1 MESHTL
7 KCEKLASHRL
17 PERFR
22 PILKRPLGIL
32 VKNEHLNVSSIEKE
46 LNGCFLLVSV
56 GDATTEK
63 LLSLGFRPD
72 VEVVDS
78 VEMRVPRSLPSSH
91 YNTELRVSNEAGHLT
106 DEAIYSVSNALYAK
120 KPVRII
126 VFGEEDLLALPIL
139 ATYPND
145 SVVAYGQPNSG
156 MVMVRINDNLRK
168 STASILNEMDIVLG

>member
-1 MESHTL
+1 M
-7 KCEKLASHRL
+7 ASHRL

-22 PILKRPLGIL
+22 PILKRPFGIL
-32 VKNEHLNVSSIEKE
+32 VKNEHINVRSIERI
-46 LNGCFLLVSV
+46 LDGCFLLVSV

-78 VEMRVPRSLPSSH
+78 LEMRMHRSLPSSQ
-91 YNTELRVSNEAGHLT
+91 YKTELKVSNEAGHIT
-106 DEAIYSVSNALYAK
+106 DEAIYAVSNALYAK

-126 VFGEEDLLALPIL
+126 VFGEEDLLALPII

-145 SVVAYGQPNSG
+145 SVVSYGQPNSG
-156 MVMVRINDNLRK
+156 MVLIRINNEFRK
-168 STASILNEMDIVLG
+168 SATSILNEMDIVLD